1 MNACLPEMCL
11 HAESSLQEKT
21 RAICLHSLCGLQQAA
36 STSGE
41 SAPRWLS
48 GTQQEVP
55 CVPRNRPQGGRRKS
69 DRASSPQ
76 RWYFTRWREQPR
88 AVRAPARS
96 RDTGD
101 QGSGVKASAGPAVR
115 LSSKGGPVVSPPGSA
130 ESGQF
135 CYCFLGT
142 GMHDSD
148 VRFCGHSASASSPG
162 LPSVRFCVQA
172 SSCKNDGHIGSEPTR
187 FQSHLIPG
195 NHMCKDAVSK

>member
-1 MNACLPEMCL
+1 MNAFLPEMCL

-69 DRASSPQ
+69 DPASSPQ

-142 GMHDSD
+142 GCTTPTSGSAVTRPARLPRGFLLCVSVSRLPL
-148 VRFCGHSASASSPG
+148 VRTMVILGQNLPG
-162 LPSVRFCVQA
+162 SRV
-172 SSCKNDGHIGSEPTR
+172 T
-187 FQSHLIPG
+187 
-195 NHMCKDAVSK
+195 